1 MEIQPGCDPAAGTGC
16 TGLIAQ
22 AHTGTHTYLGTLHS
36 THSQTTSKSPCPAQ
50 VDLAGV
56 GAEVEVEVGVGL
68 FTSS

>member
-22 AHTGTHTYLGTLHS
+22 AHTYS
-36 THSQTTSKSPCPAQ
+36 TQHAQTTCTTTCPAE